1 MVTYAANLSNVQ
13 EVADEMQVIAGKIN
27 DMVTT
32 LDNQQTVNLSE
43 WVGNA
48 ADAYHQAQQVW
59 DAAAHDMSV
68 QASNA
73 QNSLSNIT
81 NAYANAESQGL
92 GLWQS

>member
-13 EVADEMQVIAGKIN
+13 EVADEMQIIAGKIN

-32 LDNQQTVNLSE
+32 LDNQQTVNLAE

-48 ADAYHQAQQVW
+48 ADSYHQAQQIW
-59 DAAAHDMSV
+59 DAAASDMSV

-81 NAYANAESQGL
+81 NAYANAEAQGL
-92 GLWQS
+92 GLWQR